1 MANDIVAAPGHEFL
15 RGDGAYRRWQIRI
28 FLITWLTYAGY
39 YLCRKNF
46 GVAIPLWLASRS
58 YTDLDLANSIFAYSL
73 LYGAAQLAIGPL
85 ADRFGSKAIVGS
97 GLAIVIGSNLLM
109 SLPQRPHI
117 LTALACLNGLGQ
129 ATGWSGLV
137 RCMANWF
144 AVRERG
150 VVMAWWGTNY
160 ALGGFIATVFATFCA
175 TNTLILPFLGWR
187 RAFLFPSLLLSVI
200 CVLFLVFVRE
210 TPENAAA
217 GGQHRATSRGE
228 SPRLAS
234 GAAELLKQPVLW
246 VISASYFLLEMTRYG
261 FLFWLPL
268 YLTKAL
274 AYKPASAGYLSSL
287 FELVGFVGAVA
298 AGYLSDRV
306 FHSRRLPVGAIMLA
320 CFGLVI
326 FVEPWLAKSGFLG
339 TALGIS
345 AMGLF
350 CYGPDTLL
358 CGAAAQDVGGS
369 KHAGAA
375 SGIIDGLGHLGSIAS
390 PYLVVSISRLLGW
403 NALFVVF
410 GVLSVCAA
418 VILCFQWNFSPPE
431 LTQED
436 HSGNQILQNA

>member
-1 MANDIVAAPGHEFL
+1 MANDIVAAPGHGSL
-15 RGDGAYRRWQIRI
+15 RGDATSRYWQIRI

-46 GVAIPLWLASRS
+46 GVAIPLWLASRL
-58 YTDLDLANSIFAYSL
+58 YTDLDLANSIFGYSL

-85 ADRFGSKAIVGS
+85 ADRFGSRVIVGS
-97 GLAIVIGSNLLM
+97 GLSIVIGSNLLM
-109 SLPQRPHI
+109 SLPHRP
-117 LTALACLNGLGQ
+117 LTLTVLACLNGLGQ

-175 TNTLILPFLGWR
+175 TNTLIWPFLGWR
-187 RAFLFPSLLLSVI
+187 RAFLIPSLVLTVI
-200 CVLFLVFVRE
+200 CALFLVLVRE
-210 TPENAAA
+210 SPGSAAAA
-217 GGQHRATSRGE
+217 GQHHIASQTA
-228 SPRLAS
+228 SPRVAS
-234 GAAELLKQPVLW
+234 PAAYLLRQPVLW

-287 FELVGFVGAVA
+287 FELVGFAGAVA
-298 AGYLSDRV
+298 AGYLSDRM

-326 FVEPWLAKSGFLG
+326 FAEPWLARSGFLG

-403 NALFVVF
+403 NSLFFVF
-410 GVLSVCAA
+410 GTLSLAAA
-418 VILCFQWNFSPPE
+418 VTLCFQWNFSAPE
-431 LTQED
+431 LAQED
-436 HSGNQILQNA
+436 HSGKQVFQNA